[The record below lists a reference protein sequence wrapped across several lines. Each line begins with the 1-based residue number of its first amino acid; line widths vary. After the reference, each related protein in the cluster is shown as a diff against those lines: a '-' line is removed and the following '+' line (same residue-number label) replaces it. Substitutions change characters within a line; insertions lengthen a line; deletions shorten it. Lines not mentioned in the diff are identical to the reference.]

1 MFDSLY
7 RLLGQVIS
15 FFFNLVPNYGVAIIL
30 LTIFVRLV
38 LLPLTIK
45 QTKSMQ
51 AMQKL
56 QPQMKELQAKYKG
69 DKQRL
74 NEEMMKLYKTH
85 QVNPLGGCLPLVLQ
99 FPVFIAL
106 FRVLNSCGVKVAKGK
121 ACPAAAI
128 GTKYLPVGSAI
139 LATIQK
145 GNTSFLGMKMGTS
158 PAEIIS
164 TAGLVAA
171 IPYLVLLALMG
182 ITTWYQT
189 KQAQGAQP
197 PGANN
202 QMAIVGKIMPIMLI
216 VFSYRFPVGVSI
228 YWVVSNLWTIGQQ
241 HVLLRPA
248 ALAAAGAGGAA
259 AALKGGGP
267 APKGGAGGRGGSA
280 GPKGGGS
287 GPKGGGSSPKGG
299 GSSGQKAGGSSGQ
312 KSGSSGPK
320 GGGSGQKS
328 GGSSQKGGGGGVP
341 ARGGR
346 SQKGSGAQRATSSSN
361 GGGGSPKTQGA
372 QKPSGAQAD
381 GSGPGAAE
389 GAESDGRPAAEG
401 SNSSPTGSSGQSRKK
416 RGRR

>member
-1 MFDSLY
+1 MLESLY
-7 RLLGQVIS
+7 RLLGSIIS
-15 FFFNLVPNYGVAIIL
+15 FFYDLIPNYGIAIIL

-106 FRVLNSCGVKVAKGK
+106 FRVLNTCGVKVKRGTP
-121 ACPAAAI
+121 CPAAAI
-128 GTKYLPVGSAI
+128 GTKYLPAGSAI
-139 LATIQK
+139 LGAIEAGRT
-145 GNTSFLGMKMGTS
+145 GFLGMKMGTS
-158 PAEIIS
+158 PADVVS
-164 TAGLVAA
+164 KMGLAAA

-182 ITTWYQT
+182 LTTWYQT
-189 KQAQGAQP
+189 KQAQGTQP

-202 QMAIVGKIMPIMLI
+202 QMAIVGKIMPVMLM

-241 HVLLRPA
+241 RVLLGPV
-248 ALAAAGAGGAA
+248 ALAGAAGAAGAA
-259 AALKGGGP
+259 AAFKGGGS
-267 APKGGAGGRGGSA
+267 PKGGAGGRGGSA
-280 GPKGGGS
+280 GPKGTSGPKGS
-287 GPKGGGSSPKGG
+287 GPKGGGSK
-299 GSSGQKAGGSSGQ
+299 
-312 KSGSSGPK
+312 
-320 GGGSGQKS
+320 GSGGPS
-328 GGSSQKGGGGGVP
+328 AKGGGGRSLP
-341 ARGGR
+341 AGGGR
-346 SQKGSGAQRATSSSN
+346 GQKGSGVQRPSSASN
-361 GGGGSPKTQGA
+361 GGGRNAKAPSG
-372 QKPSGAQAD
+372 QKPSGAARGD
-381 GSGPGAAE
+381 GDSPPVAE
-389 GAESDGRPAAEG
+389 GAESGDGRPAATDGNAKRPSG
-401 SNSSPTGSSGQSRKK
+401 SGSGGGQSRKK